1 MTTTKTTL
9 RLIEKIAKIK
19 QEIGVMSKDLTNPFF
34 KSKYLDIN
42 QLLENIKPLE
52 EKYRVSI
59 TQPLTHVG
67 EKPAIALVIDDLD
80 SDPNFEKEKD
90 MQIREVTVLPENT
103 DPQKI
108 GSIITY
114 FRRYALVSYFE
125 IQAED
130 DDGNHGASKTVVSAP
145 KVSTTG
151 QIKPNNSMLNAKQKA
166 QKAIE
171 DTKTLEELEKVSEH
185 IKISQILSSKEKESL
200 MSEVDNK
207 AMDFE

>member
-90 MQIREVTVLPENT
+90 MQIREVTILPENT
-103 DPQKI
+103 DPQKM

-114 FRRYALVSYFE
+114 FRRYTLVSYFE

-130 DDGNHGASKTVVSAP
+130 DDGNHGASKGVISSP
-145 KVSTTG
+145 KVATTG

-171 DTKTLEELEKVSEH
+171 DTKTLEELEKVAQQ
-185 IKISQILSSKEKESL
+185 IKNSHILSSKEVESL